1 MAKKN
6 RKQEIGGPGTMKK
19 KFVCIIC
26 PQCCELETDGSEVVG
41 AHCKKGVEFAR
52 QEAILPLRVITTTI
66 RYKRNGLEKMI
77 PVKTACPV
85 PLPQIHDIMRQIKK
99 VRLAEIP
106 AIGSRITVPGDSEPL
121 ELIVTGE

>member
-1 MAKKN
+1 
-6 RKQEIGGPGTMKK
+6 MKK

-41 AHCKKGVEFAR
+41 ARCKKGEEFAR

-66 RYKRNGLEKMI
+66 RYKKNGPEKMI

-85 PLPQIHDIMRQIKK
+85 PLPRIHDIMRQIKQ
-99 VRLAEIP
+99 VRLSEVP
-106 AIGSRITVPGDSEPL
+106 AIGSRITVADDSDSL
-121 ELIVTGE
+121 ELLVTGE